1 MKLPVFKPSRPGFL
15 PVIPEAAIH
24 EHLLDLADGY
34 AAPALTR
41 QSTSPGRIQE
51 PDANTANGGKALP
64 PNGGNDEGN
73 KP

>member
-34 AAPALTR
+34 AAPADTR

-51 PDANTANGGKALP
+51 PDADTANGVSVTSEWG
-64 PNGGNDEGN
+64 
-73 KP
+73 